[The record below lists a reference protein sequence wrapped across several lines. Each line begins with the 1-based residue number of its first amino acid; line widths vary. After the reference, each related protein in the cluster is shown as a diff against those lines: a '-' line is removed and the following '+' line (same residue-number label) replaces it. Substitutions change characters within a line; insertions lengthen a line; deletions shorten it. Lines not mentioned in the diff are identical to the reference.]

1 MIDGSVTD
9 AGHAITL
16 TADGTN
22 RHYGLKGQGVVIDN
36 GASALPAVSVFDDF
50 VTVEWMEVTGGG
62 GTADGVRVNLLSP
75 GDGSLVQVR
84 NNLIRNVTGDGVAL
98 YDGAGR
104 VDVINNIVHGCVTA
118 ACSGVWLN
126 SGSLAAGS
134 RFRVL
139 NNTIYGNASGI
150 AKNPGA
156 SAAAT
161 LLLRNNISF
170 GSTSYPNYEP
180 DPLDSLDPA
189 SSHNL
194 SEDAT
199 AFDASPAGNDQSGV
213 TLAQVAFYST
223 TVGSE
228 NLHIRYSSVAR
239 EQGADLS
246 SIFGD
251 DIDTSPRPG
260 GALWDKGADETIP
273 QTNYRSVGVDS
284 GNLNTGGRTVGDLGH
299 DRHLLRLHAHP
310 RRGGRRPA
318 VPGDR
323 DLVSGV
329 HPVPRVRHR
338 LRRQERDRRHT
349 QGRRGR
355 DGRRGLSRLHLALEL
370 QALSENQLRH
380 LGQEL
385 RHVPG
390 PRRERIHDDGGYYND
405 GPMSDMVDVTGWTT
419 GPSNYIRIYTPVSG
433 YEVGASQR
441 HNGTAGTGFRLTPVA
456 TGASYQV
463 INLDTGYVRVEGL
476 EIDGSGL
483 TNALYVRGIRVST
496 TLSNVGDIRMD
507 GCVIHDLHT
516 TRTAMPKGRWGSSTF
531 RRPLRRVRR

>member
-1 MIDGSVTD
+1 VTGSGTQWLTANRGRGDVIRVPCPDASCTGSTPYTILSVDSQTQLRLTTAFAGGSGSGSTYRIERQYTTLQAWENCISWQTPASCSWFQVPSGDLVADNRSEVGIAYDDAVGADFAGGLVIDGSVTD
-9 AGHAITL
+9 AGHTITL

-50 VTVEWMEVTGGG
+50 VTVEWTEITGGG
-62 GTADGVRVNLLSP
+62 GTADGIRVNLLSP

-84 NNLIRNVTGDGVAL
+84 NNLIRNVTGDGVGL

-104 VDVINNIVHGCVTA
+104 VDVINNIVHGCVTG

-139 NNTIYGNASGI
+139 NNTIYGNASGV

-170 GSTSYPNYEP
+170 GSTSYPDYEP

-239 EQGADLS
+239 EQGVDLS

-260 GALWDKGADETIP
+260 GPLWDKGADETTP

-284 GNLNTGGRTVGDLGH
+284 GNLNTGGRTVGISGTTATFSGSMPTRVGVGDVLQYQVTGT
-299 DRHLLRLHAHP
+299 APTP
-310 RRGGRRPA
+310 RSRTGRPSPRMRA
-318 VPGDR
+318 STSR
-323 DLVSGV
+323 SG
-329 HPVPRVRHR
+329 
-338 LRRQERDRRHT
+338 T
-349 QGRRGR
+349 
-355 DGRRGLSRLHLALEL
+355 ST
-370 QALSENQLRH
+370 
-380 LGQEL
+380 
-385 RHVPG
+385 
-390 PRRERIHDDGGYYND
+390 RRE
-405 GPMSDMVDVTGWTT
+405 T
-419 GPSNYIRIYTPVSG
+419 
-433 YEVGASQR
+433 
-441 HNGTAGTGFRLTPVA
+441 
-456 TGASYQV
+456 
-463 INLDTGYVRVEGL
+463 
-476 EIDGSGL
+476 
-483 TNALYVRGIRVST
+483 
-496 TLSNVGDIRMD
+496 
-507 GCVIHDLHT
+507 
-516 TRTAMPKGRWGSSTF
+516 SS
-531 RRPLRRVRR
+531 RADP